1 MTIKTLNDLAYI
13 GSNSHRVHFNAL
25 VVQKLRLVFGGHWIR
40 RLSVCDDDHDLCCV
54 CSGAMLWLEAV
65 FTDKLKSV

>member
-25 VVQKLRLVFGGHWIR
+25 VVEKLRLVFGGHWIR
-40 RLSVCDDDHDLCCV
+40 RLSVCDDDQDLCCV

>member
-1 MTIKTLNDLAYI
+1 MNIKSLNDFAYI
-13 GSNSHRVHFNAL
+13 GSNSHRVHFDAL
-25 VVQKLRLVFGGHWIR
+25 VVEKLRLVFGGNWIR

-54 CSGAMLWLEAV
+54 CSSAMLWLKAV